1 MNAQKLDPPVL
12 CLPLAPCDPPQN
24 EYYCRLDFLWKK
36 KLRQEQEE
44 TETMENLTRLLLENV
59 LPAHVAP
66 QFIGQNR
73 RNEVTPHPQLLRPKG
88 RKSWLGSSR
97 LDSCL
102 TGWGASQ
109 AHMPVRGLHFYKF
122 LGSVFGE
129 HSLCLPR
136 SYWEGLSSLIAAP
149 YPSKASMIVSEQCE
163 GHSPPISLALH
174 CPV

>member
-1 MNAQKLDPPVL
+1 MARY
-12 CLPLAPCDPPQN
+12 DPPQN

-73 RNEVTPHPQLLRPKG
+73 RNEVTPHPQLLSPRG
-88 RKSWLGSSR
+88 REPWLGPSC

-102 TGWGASQ
+102 TGWAATQ
-109 AHMPVRGLHFYKF
+109 APMPVRGLRFHKF

-136 SYWEGLSSLIAAP
+136 SYWEGVSSLMAAP
-149 YPSKASMIVSEQCE
+149 YPSKASWSVSGNCVKDIVL
-163 GHSPPISLALH
+163 PSLYPFTVH
-174 CPV
+174 FGSH

>member
-1 MNAQKLDPPVL
+1 MNAQKLGPPVL
-12 CLPLAPCDPPQN
+12 CLPLAPCGPPQN

-73 RNEVTPHPQLLRPKG
+73 RNEVTPHPQLLRPTG
-88 RKSWLGSSR
+88 RKSWLGSSG
-97 LDSCL
+97 LLPDGL
-102 TGWGASQ
+102 GDLQ
-109 AHMPVRGLHFYKF
+109 APMPVRGLQFYKF

-136 SYWEGLSSLIAAP
+136 SYWEGLSSPIAAP
-149 YPSKASMIVSEQCE
+149 YPSKASMSVNRNRVKDTVL
-163 GHSPPISLALH
+163 PSL
-174 CPV
+174 